1 MKSGLIAIVESNSVI
16 LKFVN
21 QHSSNKKY
29 SKYIGTLDYA
39 VARLHNSIIKVND
52 LPLFVAEQYYSSI
65 HDTKRIVNEFYKY
78 TKLLVNSGF
87 IPSFYYKYQ
96 LHRIGI
102 KKIPKIKTL
111 LQNIIINSNN
121 DQ

>member
-16 LKFVN
+16 LKFIN

-29 SKYIGTLDYA
+29 STYIGTLDYA

-65 HDTKRIVNEFYKY
+65 HDIKRIVNEFYKY

-87 IPSFYYKYQ
+87 IMSLYYKYQ
-96 LHRIGI
+96 LHRIGT

-121 DQ
+121 D

>member
-39 VARLHNSIIKVND
+39 VARLHN
-52 LPLFVAEQYYSSI
+52 Y
-65 HDTKRIVNEFYKY
+65 KRIVNEFYKY